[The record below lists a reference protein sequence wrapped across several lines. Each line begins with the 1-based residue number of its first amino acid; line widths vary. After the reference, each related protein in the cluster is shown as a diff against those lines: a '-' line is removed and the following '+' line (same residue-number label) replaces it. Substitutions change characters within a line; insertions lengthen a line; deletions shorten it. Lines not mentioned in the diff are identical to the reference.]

1 MFASLVLAA
10 TLSAV
15 PALEGRTQLTY
26 AGKLS
31 PVKDDGN
38 PVVKEFELLYLVP
51 GEQPVTELTWV
62 LSESGRGGWTWLDH
76 FGRWTPPI
84 GETADADRG
93 PALLYFRDEGRSIVP
108 LISPLYVAP
117 RELSHGAT
125 WEVDRFEYRVTGEA
139 AKTQRD
145 CWEIEVRTAYGHKRT
160 LWVAKDQP
168 LVLAVRETVFMGQ
181 GEEHRLTFELTESK
195 TLSGEQFND
204 LAAALEAWTK
214 LREQLAWMPRSLR
227 SELTEAQIATLKQ
240 ELPKAAAASRET
252 PLAAIAT
259 AAQSDAQGQKNRAG
273 AAAALRDAALG
284 MPVVQSL
291 GEGKLSDLGGKPLA
305 AADLAGK
312 VVVLH
317 FWEYRDTPLE
327 EPYGQVG
334 YLDYLSR
341 RRAADGVAVYGVHV
355 DSRLADESTRR
366 AAISS
371 ARKLQGFMN
380 LSYPIVLDDGALLK
394 RLGDPRPAGGKLP
407 LFVVLDK
414 QGKIVEYRP
423 GLYDVKANDGLT
435 ELDAVITK
443 AAAAK

>member
-1 MFASLVLAA
+1 
-10 TLSAV
+10 
-15 PALEGRTQLTY
+15 
-26 AGKLS
+26 
-31 PVKDDGN
+31 
-38 PVVKEFELLYLVP
+38 
-51 GEQPVTELTWV
+51 
-62 LSESGRGGWTWLDH
+62 
-76 FGRWTPPI
+76 
-84 GETADADRG
+84 
-93 PALLYFRDEGRSIVP
+93 
-108 LISPLYVAP
+108 
-117 RELSHGAT
+117 
-125 WEVDRFEYRVTGEA
+125 
-139 AKTQRD
+139 
-145 CWEIEVRTAYGHKRT
+145 
-160 LWVAKDQP
+160 
-168 LVLAVRETVFMGQ
+168 
-181 GEEHRLTFELTESK
+181 
-195 TLSGEQFND
+195 
-204 LAAALEAWTK
+204 
-214 LREQLAWMPRSLR
+214 LR

-240 ELPKAAAASRET
+240 ELPKIAAASRST
-252 PLAAIAT
+252 PLAAIAV